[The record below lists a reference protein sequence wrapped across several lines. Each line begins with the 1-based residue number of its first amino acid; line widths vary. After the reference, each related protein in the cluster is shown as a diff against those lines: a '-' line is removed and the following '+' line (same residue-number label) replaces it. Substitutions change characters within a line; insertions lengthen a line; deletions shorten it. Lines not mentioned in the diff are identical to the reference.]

1 MSWRVEGDDPYGAEA
16 FCGAIGYVKFGRN
29 YNRSTLL
36 RLLPTQLAWFAYV
49 VCYLCGCIFGFL
61 IAVVKLCV
69 IHLLIERCAQLDL
82 VI

>member
-29 YNRSTLL
+29 YNRSTHL

-49 VCYLCGCIFGFL
+49 VYFFVWVHFWIFNCYSE
-61 IAVVKLCV
+61 VVCNSFT
-69 IHLLIERCAQLDL
+69 H
-82 VI
+82 